1 MHIDRMAFRLGVDYY
16 LGVQTCDEGY
26 DYTIYDDAFR
36 LVDGGQ
42 IDKPDAAFEDIIRE
56 ILTAHKLE
64 LFPLTE
70 VDYDQ
75 LMEYIT

>member
-1 MHIDRMAFRLGVDYY
+1 MHIGRIAFRLGADCY

-26 DYTIYDDAFR
+26 DYTIYDDNFR

-42 IDKPDAAFEDIIRE
+42 IDKPDAAFENIIRE
-56 ILTAHKLE
+56 ILIAHKLE
-64 LFPLTE
+64 HFPRLE

-75 LMEYIT
+75 LIEKA